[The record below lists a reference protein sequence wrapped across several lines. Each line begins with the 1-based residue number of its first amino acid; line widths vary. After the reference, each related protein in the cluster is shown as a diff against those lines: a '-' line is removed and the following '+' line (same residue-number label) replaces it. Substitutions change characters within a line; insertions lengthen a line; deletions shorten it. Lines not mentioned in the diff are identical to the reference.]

1 MRQHIPH
8 HTPWTY
14 HLPRLTPAPGRLNP
28 RLSAQVENTINS
40 ELPPCDDW
48 TPLTIFPIL
57 LRVVAIVSGDIFVGP
72 DYCRH
77 DVYLAS
83 AIDFTNDITAGAAQI
98 KRWPKFMRSLVV
110 KLKLAPAVTRGQEH
124 RRRMR
129 EFLAPMVA
137 RRRALMREGEPVP
150 DDLLQWMVEK
160 TAEHGI
166 TDVGHLTD
174 MQLLLTLA
182 AIHTTTLA
190 ATAML
195 YDLAVRP
202 EVVRDIR
209 KEIASVLEETDGV
222 MTSQALF
229 NMKLLDSFMRE
240 SQRFSPPFVG
250 RSTSKTSQATLMN
263 YADRLTSTDSF
274 RRYVYKPI
282 TLKDGTHIPAG
293 TYIETPSL
301 AVLHD
306 PAHYPDPETFNPYRF
321 YDLRTRVDDTPDPNG
336 FRTRES
342 YQFVSVTK
350 ENTSFGFGKHA
361 CPGRFFAANEIK
373 LIMARVLLQFDV
385 RFPAGVKERYPNFY
399 AGSVSGPDPTG
410 VVEFRRIEV

>member
-1 MRQHIPH
+1 M
-8 HTPWTY
+8 TT
-14 HLPRLTPAPGRLNP
+14 PGRLNP

-40 ELPPCDDW
+40 ELPPCNDW

-77 DVYLAS
+77 EVYLAS

-129 EFLAPMVA
+129 EFLEPMVA
-137 RRRALMREGEPVP
+137 KRRQLMREGHPVP

-202 EVVRDIR
+202 EVVQDIR
-209 KEIASVLEETDGV
+209 KEIASVLEETKGV

-250 RSTSKTSQATLMN
+250 RST
-263 YADRLTSTDSF
+263 LTTA
-274 RRYVYKPI
+274 P
-282 TLKDGTHIPAG
+282 P
-293 TYIETPSL
+293 PS
-301 AVLHD
+301 H
-306 PAHYPDPETFNPYRF
+306 PR
-321 YDLRTRVDDTPDPNG
+321 
-336 FRTRES
+336 
-342 YQFVSVTK
+342 K
-350 ENTSFGFGKHA
+350 
-361 CPGRFFAANEIK
+361 
-373 LIMARVLLQFDV
+373 
-385 RFPAGVKERYPNFY
+385 
-399 AGSVSGPDPTG
+399 
-410 VVEFRRIEV
+410 